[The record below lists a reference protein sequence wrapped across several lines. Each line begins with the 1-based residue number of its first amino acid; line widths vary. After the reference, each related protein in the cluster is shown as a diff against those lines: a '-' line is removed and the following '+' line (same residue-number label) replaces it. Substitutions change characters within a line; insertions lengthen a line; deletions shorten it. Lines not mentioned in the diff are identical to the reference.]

1 MHFLHLLKFPIYM
14 RTQYLIILHSILPS
28 LLFSQITINQG
39 DMPEDGDTIR
49 TSTSVDIGLINFEET
64 GNNFTWDFSGLIPFS
79 QSVDTFVSVQETPWL
94 YQLVFFLSSNLA
106 RKLTEFDQYPGFT
119 VTDTYEYYKNS
130 SSDFRLTGNAATLSG
145 IPLPNKFD
153 SPDILYKFPLTAG
166 NVDSSL
172 SNYEISIP
180 GIGYS
185 GGWKKRVN
193 HADGWGTLI
202 TPYGSFQ
209 TIRVKSDIIQL
220 DSLYLDTLGIGF
232 PFYRQYT
239 EYKWLGDGFGLPLCT
254 VTDDGLLSTI
264 SYIDSVRSIFVG
276 IPEIET
282 ETQFFHVF
290 PNPSKGE
297 FIICLNE
304 MLEGPIE
311 LTVLDLRGNCL
322 THKEY
327 YLSHELKLNLNIL
340 PPGVYILRVKSNS
353 KLHYQRIIIQ

>member
-1 MHFLHLLKFPIYM
+1 MRKLHYIFVLV
-14 RTQYLIILHSILPS
+14 ILPS
-28 LLFSQITINQG
+28 FLFSQITINQG

-49 TSTSVDIGLINFEET
+49 TSSSVDIGMINYEET

-79 QSVDTFVSVQETPWL
+79 QTVDTFVSVQETPWL

-153 SPDILYKFPLTAG
+153 SPDIIYKFPLTAG

-209 TIRVKSDIIQL
+209 TIRVKSDVIQL

-254 VTDDGLLSTI
+254 ATDDGLLSTI
-264 SYIDSVRSIFVG
+264 SYIDSVRSLFVG
-276 IPEIET
+276 IPEVDSKI
-282 ETQFFHVF
+282 QSVRVF

-297 FIICLNE
+297 FFIHLDE
-304 MLEGPIE
+304 TPGESIE
-311 LTVLDLRGNCL
+311 ITILDMRGNAMER
-322 THKEY
+322 KEY
-327 YLSHELKLNLNIL
+327 PMRQEIKIKMDML
-340 PPGVYILRVKSNS
+340 PSGIYILQVKNGNNIR
-353 KLHYQRIIIQ
+353 YQRIVIQ

>member
-1 MHFLHLLKFPIYM
+1 MRTLHLIFAFSIVPI
-14 RTQYLIILHSILPS
+14 
-28 LLFSQITINQG
+28 LLFSQIIINQD

-49 TSTSVDIGLINFEET
+49 TSTSIDIGMINFEET
-64 GNNFTWDFSGLIPFS
+64 GNDFTWDFSGLIPFS
-79 QSVDTFVSVQETPWL
+79 QTVDTFVSVQETPWL

-145 IPLPNKFD
+145 IPLPNKFQN
-153 SPDILYKFPLTAG
+153 PDFIYKFPLTAG

-172 SNYEISIP
+172 ANYEISIP

-264 SYIDSVRSIFVG
+264 SYIDSVRSLFVG
-276 IPEIET
+276 IPALGT
-282 ETQFFHVF
+282 KTQPIHVF

-297 FIICLNE
+297 FFIHLDE
-304 MLEGPIE
+304 TPGEPME
-311 LTVLDLRGNCL
+311 LTILDIRGNVL
-322 THKEY
+322 ERKEY
-327 YLSHELKLNLNIL
+327 SPTKEIRLNLSYL
-340 PPGVYILRVKSNS
+340 PAGIYFLQLKNSNAIHQ
-353 KLHYQRIIIQ
+353 KRIIIQ

>member
-1 MHFLHLLKFPIYM
+1 
-14 RTQYLIILHSILPS
+14 
-28 LLFSQITINQG
+28 
-39 DMPEDGDTIR
+39 MPEDGDTIR
-49 TSTSVDIGLINFEET
+49 TSTSIDIGMINYEET
-64 GNNFTWDFSGLIPFS
+64 GNDFTWDFSGLIPFS

-145 IPLPNKFD
+145 IPLPNKFQN
-153 SPDILYKFPLTAG
+153 PDIIYKFPLTAG

-172 SNYEISIP
+172 ANYEISIP

-264 SYIDSVRSIFVG
+264 SYIDSVRSLFVG
-276 IPEIET
+276 IPET
-282 ETQFFHVF
+282 GSKSPSFRVY

-297 FIICLNE
+297 LFICLNE
-304 MLEGPIE
+304 IPQTSFE
-311 LTVLDLRGNCL
+311 LAILDLSGNTL
-322 THKEY
+322 ERKEY
-327 YLSHELKLNLNIL
+327 SQRKELKLNMEFLR
-340 PPGVYILRVKSNS
+340 PGIYILQVKSGS
-353 KLHYQRIIIQ
+353 TIEHQRIIIQ

>member
-1 MHFLHLLKFPIYM
+1 MRKLHFIFVLV
-14 RTQYLIILHSILPS
+14 ILPS
-28 LLFSQITINQG
+28 FLFSQITINQG

-49 TSTSVDIGLINFEET
+49 TSSSVDIGLINFEET
-64 GNNFTWDFSGLIPFS
+64 GNNFTWDFSALVPFS
-79 QSVDTFVSVQETPWL
+79 QTIDTFVSVQETPWL

-153 SPDILYKFPLTAG
+153 SPDILYKFPLTSG
-166 NVDSSL
+166 NIDSSL

-264 SYIDSVRSIFVG
+264 SYIDSVRSLFVG
-276 IPEIET
+276 IPEVESK
-282 ETQFFHVF
+282 TQSIHVF

-297 FIICLNE
+297 FFIHLDE
-304 MLEGPIE
+304 TPGEPIE
-311 LTVLDLRGNCL
+311 ITIIDMMGNTVKR
-322 THKEY
+322 KEY
-327 YLSHELKLNLNIL
+327 PVRQEIKIKVDML
-340 PPGVYILRVKSNS
+340 PSGIYILRVKNGNNIR
-353 KLHYQRIIIQ
+353 YQRIVIQ